1 MSQVTRYNFR
11 EDSPETGNNG
21 ATTFFSNSKCFHAHE
36 SQSELL
42 IPRAILL
49 HFKFLHLTQKQAVSQ
64 VKIYTGEAESR
75 YLQPWLR
82 SKYNNNYD

>member
-36 SQSELL
+36 SQSERL
-42 IPRAILL
+42 ICS
-49 HFKFLHLTQKQAVSQ
+49 QAVSQ

-75 YLQPWLR
+75 YLQPWL
-82 SKYNNNYD
+82 